1 MKYEISEMWY
11 VLNLCWDP
19 LLYIFIVATNIL
31 TVVVLS
37 ISCYAYFVVN
47 LIFRS
52 CRWTDHNG
60 GFSKSLGGCFTMA
73 GFLYDTDDGK
83 PNLNTVKLC
92 NNYQCTCCLHSAGR
106 NDFDTGNIHYK
117 CHWKGV
123 GPENRDF
130 FGPWNGNER
139 SECHLAL
146 ILSPVQFYIQNYLL
160 GIDLMD
166 FFIHFDV
173 AQHSKR
179 GSSFLSKRVPST
191 CRCASRAGCGTAS
204 TSPSS
209 PFWRRRRSP
218 LWWPG
223 WPAHLSRRTGPSL
236 PRGTGSRYHTAYP
249 VLGIRDILVRIRTS
263 D

>member
-1 MKYEISEMWY
+1 MWY

-139 SECHLAL
+139 SECHLGPNK
-146 ILSPVQFYIQNYLL
+146 SGEWQHENVMIQCVMGWVYGGGGGLVL
-160 GIDLMD
+160 
-166 FFIHFDV
+166 
-173 AQHSKR
+173 R
-179 GSSFLSKRVPST
+179 GAASQLTSASIFLS
-191 CRCASRAGCGTAS
+191 
-204 TSPSS
+204 SS
-209 PFWRRRRSP
+209 
-218 LWWPG
+218 
-223 WPAHLSRRTGPSL
+223 
-236 PRGTGSRYHTAYP
+236 
-249 VLGIRDILVRIRTS
+249 
-263 D
+263 